1 MSELGPLSQWS
12 STELTMSTPI
22 LMELRCHEMTGI
34 GVGGK
39 KMQKLFRKISV
50 EIFVLVA
57 ANSSDAFRCMKST
70 GLVGFGVC
78 VVLSGVGHEL

>member
-12 STELTMSTPI
+12 STALTMSTPTLI
-22 LMELRCHEMTGI
+22 ELRCHKVTGI
-34 GVGGK
+34 GVGGGK
-39 KMQKLFRKISV
+39 KCKNFIKISV

-57 ANSSDAFRCMKST
+57 ANSCDAFRCMKST
-70 GLVGFGVC
+70 GLVGFGVF